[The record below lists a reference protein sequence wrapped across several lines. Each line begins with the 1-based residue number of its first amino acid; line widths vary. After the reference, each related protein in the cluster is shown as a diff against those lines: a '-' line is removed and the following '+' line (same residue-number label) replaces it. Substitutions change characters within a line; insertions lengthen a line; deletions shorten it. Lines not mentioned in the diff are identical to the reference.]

1 MKQNVKKRKKKKK
14 ILYIKNDKEKKT
26 DLSLTITSFSC
37 SAELIG
43 FTFKLQH
50 PCAYNEDQLFTV

>member
-1 MKQNVKKRKKKKK
+1 MKKR
-14 ILYIKNDKEKKT
+14 KKT

-43 FTFKLQH
+43 FTSKLQH